1 MNRVLK
7 YAWYQL
13 IVIITATLFAA
24 VTLLIASLYFRGK
37 EFSAIIPFC
46 LFVFVHLYR
55 VFFPLK
61 EGQIAFDERDIQIK
75 NRATLISFT
84 IFWYAFI
91 LICIIPILAIGNG
104 SIHVMYLGGTLL
116 GCAISFRIVWSIA
129 VIIQYGW
136 GRQRWQRIT

>member
-7 YAWYQL
+7 HAWYQL

-24 VTLLIASLYFRGK
+24 VTLLIAALYFRGK

-55 VFFPLK
+55 VIFPLK
-61 EGQIAFDERDIQIK
+61 PGEIDFDERDENIM
-75 NRATLISFT
+75 NRATKISFV

-104 SIHVMYLGGTLL
+104 SIHVMYLGGALV
-116 GCAISFRIVWSIA
+116 GCGISLRLIWSIA
-129 VIIQYGW
+129 VIVQYGR
-136 GRQRWQRIT
+136 GAKEKNNE

>member
-24 VTLLIASLYFRGK
+24 VTLLIAALYFRGK

-55 VFFPLK
+55 VIFPLK
-61 EGQIAFDERDIQIK
+61 PGEIDFDERDENIM
-75 NRATLISFT
+75 NRATKISFV

-91 LICIIPILAIGNG
+91 SICIIPILAIGNG
-104 SIHVMYLGGTLL
+104 SIHVMYLGGALV
-116 GCAISFRIVWSIA
+116 GCGISLRLIWSIA
-129 VIIQYGW
+129 VIVQYGR
-136 GRQRWQRIT
+136 GGKENE

>member
-13 IVIITATLFAA
+13 IVVIVATLFAA
-24 VTLLIASLYFRGK
+24 VTILIAVKYWPGK

-46 LFVFVHLYR
+46 LFVFVHFYR

-61 EGQIAFDERDIQIK
+61 AGEIAFDERDEQIK
-75 NRATLISFT
+75 KRATMILFN

-91 LICIIPILAIGNG
+91 LFCIIPILTIGNG
-104 SIHVMYLGGTLL
+104 KIHVIYLGGALVVY
-116 GCAISFRIVWSIA
+116 GISFRIIWSIA
-129 VIIQYGW
+129 VIVQYGR
-136 GRQRWQRIT
+136 GGKDGKE